1 MAGGAVGVFVA
12 WRLISAGRATIW
24 TAMAPVLWVA
34 GAAAVATGR
43 VPLAGR
49 VPPVWSAASGV
60 ASGVAL
66 YGGTVVFVL
75 VLRRWPVFDLHV
87 AEVYGSRGGTAPSLA
102 VALAVLTAVGE
113 ELFWRGLFQPELSDA
128 TGPLAGA
135 LMTWGTYVA
144 ANAASGSLPI
154 LAGAVVGG
162 ATWVALAFWTEGVLA
177 SLSCH
182 AVWTGLMVAL
192 PPGDAGP

>member
-1 MAGGAVGVFVA
+1 MAAGAVGVVVA

-34 GAAAVATGR
+34 GAVAVATAR
-43 VPLAGR
+43 VTLGGS
-49 VPPVWSAASGV
+49 VEPVWSAALGV
-60 ASGVAL
+60 GAGVAL
-66 YGGTVVFVL
+66 YGGTVAFVL

-87 AEVYGSRGGTAPSLA
+87 AEIYGRSGASAPSIA
-102 VALAVLTAVGE
+102 IALAILTAVGE
-113 ELFWRGLFQPELSDA
+113 ELFWRGLFQSELSDA
-128 TGPLAGA
+128 TTPLTGA
-135 LMTWGTYVA
+135 LMTWGIYVA

-162 ATWVALAFWTEGVLA
+162 ATWGALVLWTEGVLA
-177 SLSCH
+177 GLSCH

-192 PPGDAGP
+192 PPGDDGR

>member
-1 MAGGAVGVFVA
+1 MAAGAVGVVVA
-12 WRLISAGRATIW
+12 WRLISADRATIW

-43 VPLAGR
+43 VPLTGR
-49 VPPVWSAASGV
+49 VPPAWSAASGV
-60 ASGVAL
+60 ASGLAL
-66 YGGTVVFVL
+66 YGGTLAFVL

-87 AEVYGSRGGTAPSLA
+87 AEVYGRRGATAPSVAITLA
-102 VALAVLTAVGE
+102 ILTAVGE

-128 TGPLAGA
+128 TGRLTGA
-135 LMTWGTYVA
+135 LLAWGTYVA

-154 LAGAVVGG
+154 LAGALVGG
-162 ATWVALAFWTEGVLA
+162 ATWGALALWTGGVLA

-182 AVWTGLMVAL
+182 AVWTGLMVAI
-192 PPGDAGP
+192 PPGDGGR